1 MAIDRQ
7 QPVDV
12 AGRREVAVSCNFAA
26 EAKPE
31 GLAVQFLGDMSQAG
45 LMGGRGH
52 GSEIAKAVGGEVGLI
67 RRRGQ

>member
-1 MAIDRQ
+1 
-7 QPVDV
+7 
-12 AGRREVAVSCNFAA
+12 
-26 EAKPE
+26 
-31 GLAVQFLGDMSQAG
+31 